1 MTGYKIA
8 GFSRLE
14 DVLQEITHS
23 SARTVFIS
31 GGTDFINNGIGNNAE
46 LVIDLSQVA
55 DLKYIKDLGSEIRI
69 GGGTTFASIAAS
81 PIIKARVSALAQAA
95 SRVGSVQIRNRA
107 TIGGNIA
114 SASPAGDSLPVLAAF
129 TANIHTAG
137 SKGTRSLT
145 LAEVLNGLQT
155 KEIITEIVIPTPV
168 KSCSGFVKIGS
179 RSQVTI
185 AKVSLAANIIY
196 DSSKKMIIA
205 GKAAM
210 GALGKAPVCPPTVQQ
225 FFSQRVVDEHFAA
238 DLSHL
243 LAETVDEMIAGRA
256 SHPYKRAAVK
266 GLAYD
271 LTGLLFDAC
280 ENN

>member
-1 MTGYKIA
+1 MTGYRIA
-8 GFSRLE
+8 GFLRLE
-14 DVLQEITHS
+14 DVLRAITQTS
-23 SARTVFIS
+23 VRTVFIS
-31 GGTDFINNGIGNNAE
+31 GGTDFINNGIGDKAE
-46 LVIDLSQVA
+46 LVIDLAQVA

-69 GGGTTFASIAAS
+69 GGGTTFAAIAAS
-81 PIIKARVSALAQAA
+81 PIIKARASALAQAA

-129 TANIHTAG
+129 TADIHTAG
-137 SKGTRSLT
+137 SKGPRILT
-145 LAEVLNGLQT
+145 LTEALNGLQA
-155 KEIITEIVIPTPV
+155 KEIITEIVIPTPGE
-168 KSCSGFVKIGS
+168 SSSGFVKIGS

-196 DSSKKMIIA
+196 DRSKKMIIV

-210 GALGKAPVCPPTVQQ
+210 GALGKVPVCPLTVQQ

-238 DLSHL
+238 DLSQL
-243 LAETVDEMIAGRA
+243 LVETVDEMIAGRA

>member
-1 MTGYKIA
+1 MTGYRIA
-8 GFSRLE
+8 GFLRLE
-14 DVLQEITHS
+14 DVLRAITQTS
-23 SARTVFIS
+23 VRTVFIS
-31 GGTDFINNGIGNNAE
+31 GGTDFINNGIGDKAE

-55 DLKYIKDLGSEIRI
+55 DLKYIKDFGSEIRI
-69 GGGTTFASIAAS
+69 GGGTTFAAIAAS
-81 PIIKARVSALAQAA
+81 PIIKARTSALAQAA

-129 TANIHTAG
+129 TAGIHTAG
-137 SKGTRSLT
+137 SKGPRILT
-145 LAEVLNGLQT
+145 LTEALNGLQA
-155 KEIITEIVIPTPV
+155 KEIITEIVIPTPGE
-168 KSCSGFVKIGS
+168 SRSGFVKIGS

-185 AKVSLAANIIY
+185 AKVSLAANIMY
-196 DSSKKMIIA
+196 DRSKKMIIV

-210 GALGKAPVCPPTVQQ
+210 GALGKVPVCPLKVQQ
-225 FFSQRVVDEHFAA
+225 FFSQRVVDEHFAD
-238 DLSHL
+238 DLSQL
-243 LAETVDEMIAGRA
+243 LVETVDEMITGRV

>member
-1 MTGYKIA
+1 MTGYRIA
-8 GFSRLE
+8 GFLRLE
-14 DVLQEITHS
+14 DVLRAITQTS
-23 SARTVFIS
+23 VRTVFIS
-31 GGTDFINNGIGNNAE
+31 GGTDFINNGIGDKAE

-69 GGGTTFASIAAS
+69 GGGTTFAAIAAS
-81 PIIKARVSALAQAA
+81 PIIKARASALAQAA

-129 TANIHTAG
+129 TADIHTAG
-137 SKGTRSLT
+137 SKGPRILT
-145 LAEVLNGLQT
+145 LTEALNGLQA
-155 KEIITEIVIPTPV
+155 KEIITEIVIPTPGE
-168 KSCSGFVKIGS
+168 SRSGFVKIGS

-196 DSSKKMIIA
+196 DRSKKMIIV

-210 GALGKAPVCPPTVQQ
+210 GALGKVPVCPLTVQQ

-238 DLSHL
+238 DLSQL
-243 LAETVDEMIAGRA
+243 LVETVDEMITGRV